1 MEVPLSA
8 GTGLAYRRYLRR
20 KWLVLAVLA
29 VLLAASC
36 IASACAGSSGISP
49 LEILRALFGGR
60 FLGRGRACDGAQDSR
75 SHGTGCRSLDKRTAR
90 QAGIG
95 HGFPLVAFA

>member
-1 MEVPLSA
+1 MEVPHSA

-36 IASACAGSSGISP
+36 IASACRTQSSKSTSTP
-49 LEILRALFGGR
+49 ENRAN
-60 FLGRGRACDGAQDSR
+60 A
-75 SHGTGCRSLDKRTAR
+75 
-90 QAGIG
+90 
-95 HGFPLVAFA
+95 V